1 MSTKSSRAT
10 QASGCTAASLLPAAH
25 GSETWETLRAEMLR
39 RIDAI
44 DKATPWR
51 ETEPRWWLQMMD
63 VRAEMLK
70 SPNEKLT
77 DAP

>member
-1 MSTKSSRAT
+1 MKTETVNNTQEARSS
-10 QASGCTAASLLPAAH
+10 AAH

-63 VRAEMLK
+63 VRAEMMK
-70 SPNEKLT
+70 SPNDSSSPTES
-77 DAP
+77 A